1 MSEEQ
6 KEYSRQYKIDVT
18 LKVFLEM
25 VQGKAIKEST
35 APSEEELELRK
46 LSKWTGIPVEDLKTK
61 TEVELRRIAPFV
73 LEAVATGEP
82 IELGIEGEPVSN
94 GGVTINGKPLNEVK
108 LEVGE
113 KLELVIPNGCHSV
126 GDSFKGFKATKLVLM
141 SSSMLEYVN
150 NSYKNAD
157 EDYERTYLYN
167 SITEVDAG
175 VFRYTSSLRVFDH
188 AFDCCANLT
197 TIPEGIFRFIGQGSY
212 YFFAT
217 FADCTGLTS
226 IPSGLFSSAINWKS
240 IDMFYTFGGCTN
252 LTGETPRVDGKKLW
266 ELGGRIVSGRT
277 CFSGCAKLSDYNEI
291 PDDWK

>member
-1 MSEEQ
+1 MGEEK

-25 VQGKAIKEST
+25 AQGKAIKEST

-61 TEVELRRIAPFV
+61 TEVELSRIAPFV

-82 IELGIEGEPVSN
+82 IELGIEGKPVYN
-94 GGVTINGKPLNEVK
+94 GGATINGKPLNVVK
-108 LEVGE
+108 LEAGG

-126 GDSFKGFKATKLVLM
+126 EGSFKGFKATKLVLM

-150 NSYKNAD
+150 YSYKED
-157 EDYERTYLYN
+157 DYERTYLYN

-175 VFRYTSSLRVFDH
+175 VFRYTSCLRIFDY

-197 TIPEGIFRFIGQGSY
+197 TIPEGLFRFTGQCHYSFY
-212 YFFAT
+212 AT

-240 IDMFYTFGGCTN
+240 TDTFYAFGGCTN
-252 LTGETPRVDGKKLW
+252 LTGETPRVGGKKLW
-266 ELGGRIVSGRT
+266 ELSARFIYGRE
-277 CFSGCAKLSDYNEI
+277 CFRDCTKLADYNEI
-291 PDDWK
+291 PDAWK